1 LVTTKN
7 YLYLWVDMTIS
18 MHDSEP
24 ETFVLK
30 TIPEKFSE
38 ILQQIDVSSTPKE
51 IATDDVESDDYYS
64 RVFSQTTIMV
74 TNKGCLEVKGKNI
87 DVIQILQK
95 G

>member
-1 LVTTKN
+1 MVTTKN
-7 YLYLWVDMTIS
+7 YVYLWVGMTIF

-64 RVFSQTTIMV
+64 RVFSQTTRMV